1 MTTTPESTWKFNTQ
15 QIHSGQAQPDP
26 TTGARALP
34 IYQTTS
40 YVFESADQAAKRFAL
55 TDEGPIYSRITNPT
69 VAAIEKKIA
78 TLEGGTSGLLLSSGQ
93 AAITFAILNLAGA
106 GDHIVA
112 SSSLYGGTTN
122 LLKETLPHYG
132 IETTFIADPN
142 DISQWQAAIQPNTKA
157 FFGESIPNP
166 RGDILDIE
174 PIAHVAHEAG
184 IPLIID
190 NTVPTPYLLQPFTW
204 GADVIVHSATK
215 YLGGHGTT
223 LGGAIVESGRFDW
236 KNGHFPQFT
245 TPDHTYNGIV
255 WGDLGGGAFTTRVR
269 ATLLR
274 DIGASISAI
283 DAWILGLGIE
293 TLSLR
298 LDRHVSNA
306 LAVAEFLER
315 HSSVASVSYAS
326 LPSSP
331 YYELAQKYAPKG
343 AASLLSFDIAG
354 GREAGEK
361 FVNALQLFSNLAN
374 IGDIRSLVV
383 HPATTTHS
391 QLSDEDLAA
400 VGITPGTIRLSVG
413 CEDISDILAD
423 LEQALATI

>member
-1 MTTTPESTWKFNTQ
+1 MTTPSESTWKFDTL
-15 QIHSGQAQPDP
+15 QIHAGQAQPDP

-40 YVFESADQAAKRFAL
+40 YVFESAEQAAGRFAL
-55 TDEGPIYSRITNPT
+55 TDAGPIYSRITNPT
-69 VAAIEKKIA
+69 VGAIEEKIA
-78 TLEGGTSGLLLSSGQ
+78 KLEGGTSGLLLSSGQ
-93 AAITFAILNLAGA
+93 AAITFAILNIAGA

-112 SSSLYGGTTN
+112 SSSLYGGTAN

-132 IETTFIADPN
+132 IETTFITEPN
-142 DISQWQAAIQPNTKA
+142 DSAQWQAAIRPNTKA
-157 FFGESIPNP
+157 LFGETIPNP
-166 RGDILDIE
+166 RGDVLDIE
-174 PIAHVAHEAG
+174 PIARVAHEAG
-184 IPLIID
+184 IPLIVD

-204 GADVIVHSATK
+204 GADVVVHSATK

-223 LGGAIVESGRFDW
+223 LGGAIVESGTFDW
-236 KNGHFPQFT
+236 KNGNFPQFT
-245 TPDHTYNGIV
+245 IPDHTYNGIV

-306 LAVAEFLER
+306 LAVAKFLEQ
-315 HSSVASVSYAS
+315 HSAVASVSYAS

-331 YYELAQKYAPKG
+331 YYELAQKYVPKG
-343 AASLLSFDIAG
+343 AAGLLSFDLVG

-361 FVNALQLFSNLAN
+361 FVDSLQLFSNLAN

-391 QLSDEDLAA
+391 QLSDAELAA
-400 VGITPGTIRLSVG
+400 IGITPGTIRLSVG
-413 CEDISDILAD
+413 CEDIDDILAD
-423 LEQALATI
+423 LQQALATL